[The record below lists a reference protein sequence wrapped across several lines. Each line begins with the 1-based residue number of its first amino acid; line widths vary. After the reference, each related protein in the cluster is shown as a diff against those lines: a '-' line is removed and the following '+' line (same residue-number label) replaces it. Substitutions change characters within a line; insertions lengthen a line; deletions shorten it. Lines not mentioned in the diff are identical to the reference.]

1 MRTFNSSQITHWEMS
16 AKAIFESMGIGIHVL
31 YPIALP
37 HILGI
42 RLGVHPFDLYGTN
55 KPMKKNILVTRR
67 LFLNRVA
74 QAKDIVMYQH
84 SFIRGEFIELE
95 FFA

>member
-1 MRTFNSSQITHWEMS
+1 LNEAQAKMRTFYSSQITHWEMS

-55 KPMKKNILVTRR
+55 KPMKKKYSGDQEIVFKSGSPSERYSDVST
-67 LFLNRVA
+67 LF
-74 QAKDIVMYQH
+74 Y
-84 SFIRGEFIELE
+84 
-95 FFA
+95 